1 MLGSL
6 FEWSIS
12 QAPEFTK
19 VDSSTFIHLRRNS
32 NGINRGWPWPVIW
45 ERALILSTHL
55 NTRQAS
61 KSFETTDWSWSY
73 EWNGFLL
80 LFLKGHRKKKNKPS
94 VLLTSYN
101 QLPLQG
107 ALLSEWV
114 VVAFSLFRVTSINL
128 PLDWMVWK

>member
-6 FEWSIS
+6 FELSIS

-61 KSFETTDWSWSY
+61 KSFETTDWSWSS
-73 EWNGFLL
+73 ECVRIFAFIFKGSPKKEKQALSIVDKLQSITTSRGAALGMGSCRFFLISRD
-80 LFLKGHRKKKNKPS
+80 FH
-94 VLLTSYN
+94 
-101 QLPLQG
+101 
-107 ALLSEWV
+107 
-114 VVAFSLFRVTSINL
+114 
-128 PLDWMVWK
+128 